1 VLKLKHGNYRIL
13 GCIKYSIAKWS
24 KSVIVPKHSTVMWP
38 HLEFC
43 VHFGASQYKMF
54 IKTSECIQRRAAN
67 MVKGLEDITYEKQL
81 RILGLFSIE
90 NRRLREDIA
99 IYKFLMRESGEGGA
113 DLFSL
118 MSSARTRG
126 NGVEL

>member
-1 VLKLKHGNYRIL
+1 
-13 GCIKYSIAKWS
+13 
-24 KSVIVPKHSTVMWP
+24 
-38 HLEFC
+38 
-43 VHFGASQYKMF
+43 
-54 IKTSECIQRRAAN
+54 